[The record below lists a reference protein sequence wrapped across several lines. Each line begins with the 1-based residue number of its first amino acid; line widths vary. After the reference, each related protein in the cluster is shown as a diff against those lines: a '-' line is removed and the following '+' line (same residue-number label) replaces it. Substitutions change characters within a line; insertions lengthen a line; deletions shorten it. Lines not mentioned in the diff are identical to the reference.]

1 MKKGY
6 FYGLIAAFILQSL
19 ALAYVIW
26 GHYEAQSKGRHF
38 LFQTEPIDPRDYFR
52 GQYVAL
58 NFAADSGK
66 EIAND
71 VCQTEDYQV
80 VSGKLYARLKQNA
93 QGLAEIDFVSRYPP
107 QGDDYVRINDG
118 YCTGKT
124 LHFSL
129 PFKRYYA
136 NENEALPM
144 EVAARKHPEQTFLQV
159 AVYRG
164 RYAVERLIL
173 PAAAQP

>member
-6 FYGLIAAFILQSL
+6 FYGLIAAFILQSPC
-19 ALAYVIW
+19 AAYVIW
-26 GHYEAQSKGRHF
+26 GHYEAQSKAGIFSFKPSRLIRAIIF
-38 LFQTEPIDPRDYFR
+38 A

-93 QGLAEIDFVSRYPP
+93 QVWRRLILYRVIPP

-144 EVAARKHPEQTFLQV
+144 EVAAREHPEQTFCRWLFIADAMRWSV
-159 AVYRG
+159 
-164 RYAVERLIL
+164 
-173 PAAAQP
+173 